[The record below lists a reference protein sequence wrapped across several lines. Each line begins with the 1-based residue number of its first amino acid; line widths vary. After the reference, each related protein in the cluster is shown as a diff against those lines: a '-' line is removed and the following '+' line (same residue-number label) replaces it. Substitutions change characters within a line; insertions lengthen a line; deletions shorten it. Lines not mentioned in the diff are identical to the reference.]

1 MAPVPSIPKSSVSFQ
16 ARVDGATMATLP
28 FAFGKRPAKRMS
40 VSEESISG
48 ADISMNKQ
56 ALEALPGNSGSS
68 EQTSLQKDCGAAAA
82 RGRLGPLGVP
92 GGRSRSRRRALDE
105 NLEVISFFITVRQC

>member
-28 FAFGKRPAKRMS
+28 FALGKRPAKQMS

-48 ADISMNKQ
+48 ADISVNKQ

-68 EQTSLQKDCGAAAA
+68 EQTSYVAQKDCGAAAA
-82 RGRLGPLGVP
+82 RG
-92 GGRSRSRRRALDE
+92 
-105 NLEVISFFITVRQC
+105 TVG